1 MEMND
6 FSAFSEIECIK
17 RMDHGC
23 YNMFMDMLKYY
34 APKLETRIVL
44 DGSAFTSHDAYHC
57 LDIYKIISSCLLREN
72 TAYRDGLGLSKREL
86 FILNLAVLFHDI
98 GMSNSLEAR
107 RDNHSKLSA
116 DYVQK
121 EYDDIRSMLR
131 SQTDLT
137 VSEVK
142 AMKAIIKAHS
152 NIKGDASIPKERN
165 GIRLPE
171 LKKEYKD
178 LHSKPI
184 KALFLAGLL
193 RLGDELDVTSE
204 RLGNG
209 TLENEIQ
216 EGKKK
221 ILKYEAEGNT
231 QELQKWAGFLESEKH
246 WKRLHYFES
255 ISLGV
260 DKTGIELLV
269 DDEYV
274 EQMLD
279 QGSTEKAIAN
289 DIVEIL
295 SKIRG
300 ELEDIKT
307 IAFADSD
314 VNILVYAQKIDVM
327 SMTEKLQEE
336 INKAQ
341 ARVSMPVV
349 QKEDNEFREE
359 KKDEGVIE
367 AIKNEPIE
375 FDEELSKYLEEEV
388 RERQL
393 LQFGHYVLNEEYC
406 ARDWLNIR
414 ELVETREISKKIVGS
429 IVKHINSREPE
440 NVVILGMD
448 MVGALLAARIA
459 FELKF
464 PMSYFVSVK
473 NERYN
478 STQEIDFEL
487 KEGEK
492 VIIITESIAT
502 FKTLKN
508 AIKRYGLEEKVD
520 SIYTVFYRK
529 TLLNIKRTDDLVKK
543 TYSINNSFPIEL
555 VEKRKCTYRKEK
567 CFAKNNH

>member
-1 MEMND
+1 MND

-44 DGSAFTSHDAYHC
+44 NGSAFTSHDAYHC

-107 RDNHSKLSA
+107 RDNHSELSA
-116 DYVQK
+116 EYVQK

-193 RLGDELDVTSE
+193 RLADELDVTSE

-255 ISLGV
+255 ISLSV

-300 ELEDIKT
+300 ELEEIKT

-314 VNILVYAQKIDVM
+314 VNILVYVQKIDVM

-359 KKDEGVIE
+359 KKDESVIE

-508 AIKRYGLEEKVD
+508 AIERYGLEEKID

-529 TLLNIKRTDDLVKK
+529 TLLNIKKADDLVKK

>member
-44 DGSAFTSHDAYHC
+44 NGSAFTSHDAYHC

-107 RDNHSKLSA
+107 RDNHSELSA
-116 DYVQK
+116 EYVQK

-193 RLGDELDVTSE
+193 RLADELDVTSE

-255 ISLGV
+255 ISLSV

-300 ELEDIKT
+300 ELEEIKT

-314 VNILVYAQKIDVM
+314 VNILVYVQKIDVM

-359 KKDEGVIE
+359 KKDESVIE

-508 AIKRYGLEEKVD
+508 AIERYGLEEKID

-529 TLLNIKRTDDLVKK
+529 TLLNIKKADDLVKK

>member
-1 MEMND
+1 MND

-44 DGSAFTSHDAYHC
+44 NGSAFTSHDAYHC
-57 LDIYKIISSCLLREN
+57 LDIYKIISSCLLRKN

-107 RDNHSKLSA
+107 RDNHSELSA
-116 DYVQK
+116 EYVQK

-193 RLGDELDVTSE
+193 RLADELDVTSE

-255 ISLGV
+255 ISLSV

-300 ELEDIKT
+300 ELEEIKT

-314 VNILVYAQKIDVM
+314 VNILVYVQKIDVM

-359 KKDEGVIE
+359 KKDESVIE

-508 AIKRYGLEEKVD
+508 AIERYGLEEKID

-529 TLLNIKRTDDLVKK
+529 TLLNIKKADDLVKK

>member
-6 FSAFSEIECIK
+6 FSAFSEIDCIK
-17 RMDHGC
+17 RMDERC
-23 YNMFMDMLKYY
+23 RDMFMDMLKQY
-34 APKLETRIVL
+34 APKLATRIVL
-44 DGSAFTSHDAYHC
+44 DGSAFTSHDEYHC
-57 LDIYKIISSCLLREN
+57 LDIYKIISSCLLRED
-72 TAYRDGLGLSKREL
+72 TAYMDGLGLSKREL

-98 GMSNSLEAR
+98 GMSNSLDAR
-107 RDNHSKLSA
+107 RENHSKLSA
-116 DYVQK
+116 DFVQK
-121 EYDDIRSMLR
+121 EYDDTRSVLR
-131 SQTDLT
+131 SKTNLT
-137 VSEVK
+137 VSEIK

-152 NIKGDASIPKERN
+152 DIKGDASIPKEKN
-165 GIRLPE
+165 GIRSPE
-171 LKKEYKD
+171 LRKTYKD
-178 LHSKPI
+178 LHSKNI
-184 KALFLAGLL
+184 KTLFLAGVL
-193 RLGDELDVTSE
+193 RLADELDVTSE

-209 TLENEIQ
+209 TLESEIQ

-221 ILKYEAEGNT
+221 IQKYEANGDI
-231 QELQKWAGFLESEKH
+231 QELQKWEGFLESEKH
-246 WKRLHYFES
+246 WKRLHYFEA
-255 ISLGV
+255 ISLSE
-260 DKTGIELLV
+260 DKKGIKLIV

-279 QGSTEKAIAN
+279 EGSTEKAIAN
-289 DIVEIL
+289 DILEVL

-300 ELEDIKT
+300 EFEEIKA
-307 IAFADSD
+307 IAFADSN
-314 VNILVYAQKIDVM
+314 VNILIYAQKIDVI
-327 SMTEKLQEE
+327 STIEQLQGE

-349 QKEDNEFREE
+349 QKDEAESREN
-359 KKDEGVIE
+359 KGEGDIQ
-367 AIKNEPIE
+367 PINKGPLE

-414 ELVETREISKKIVGS
+414 ELVETREISKKIVSS

-459 FELKF
+459 FELKL

-473 NERYN
+473 NTNYN
-478 STQEIDFEL
+478 SKQEIDFDL
-487 KEGEK
+487 HEGEK

-502 FKTLKN
+502 FKTLN
-508 AIKRYGLEEKVD
+508 TAIKEYNLEEKVD

-529 TLLNIKRTDDLVKK
+529 TLLSISENDDLIKK

-555 VEKRKCTYRKEK
+555 VEKGKCTYKLEK

>member
-44 DGSAFTSHDAYHC
+44 NGSAFTSHDAYHC
-57 LDIYKIISSCLLREN
+57 LDIYKIISSCLLRKN

-107 RDNHSKLSA
+107 RDNHSELSA
-116 DYVQK
+116 EYVQK

-193 RLGDELDVTSE
+193 RLADELDVTSE

-255 ISLGV
+255 ISLSV

-300 ELEDIKT
+300 ELEEIKT

-314 VNILVYAQKIDVM
+314 VNILVYVQKIDVM

-359 KKDEGVIE
+359 KKDESVIE

-508 AIKRYGLEEKVD
+508 AIERYGLEEKID

-529 TLLNIKRTDDLVKK
+529 TLLNIKKADDLVKK

>member
-1 MEMND
+1 MNE

-17 RMDHGC
+17 RMDSRC
-23 YNMFMDMLKYY
+23 YDMFMRMLKHY

-44 DGSAFTSHDAYHC
+44 DGSAFTSHDEYHC
-57 LDIYKIISSCLLREN
+57 LDIYKIISSCLLRKD

-107 RDNHSKLSA
+107 RENHSKLSA
-116 DYVQK
+116 DFVQQ
-121 EYDDIRSMLR
+121 EYDDIRSVLR
-131 SQTDLT
+131 SETDLT
-137 VSEVK
+137 VAEIK

-171 LKKEYKD
+171 LKKEYRD

-184 KALFLAGLL
+184 KTLFLAGLL
-193 RLGDELDVTSE
+193 RLADELDVTSE

-231 QELQKWAGFLESEKH
+231 QELQKWVGFLESEKH
-246 WKRLHYFES
+246 WKRLHYFEA
-255 ISLGV
+255 ISLSE
-260 DKTGIELLV
+260 DKTGIELCV

-300 ELEDIKT
+300 EFEEIKT
-307 IAFADSD
+307 IAFSDSE
-314 VNILVYAQKIDVM
+314 VNILIYVQKIEVI
-327 SMTEKLQEE
+327 STAEKLQDE

-341 ARVSMPVV
+341 ARVSMPIV
-349 QKEDNEFREE
+349 QKDINEFREE
-359 KKDEGVIE
+359 KKDEGD
-367 AIKNEPIE
+367 IKEVNKEPIE
-375 FDEELSKYLEEEV
+375 FDEDLSKYLEEEV

-414 ELVETREISKKIVGS
+414 ELVETREISKKIVSS
-429 IVKHINSREPE
+429 IVKHVNSREPE

-473 NERYN
+473 NASYN
-478 STQEIDFEL
+478 STQEIDFDL

-502 FKTLKN
+502 FKTLKT
-508 AIKRYGLEEKVD
+508 AIKRYGLEGKVD

-529 TLLNIKRTDDLVKK
+529 TLLNIRENDDLIRK

-555 VEKRKCTYRKEK
+555 VEKRKCTYKLEK

>member
-44 DGSAFTSHDAYHC
+44 NGSAFTSHDAYHC

-107 RDNHSKLSA
+107 RDNHSELSA
-116 DYVQK
+116 EYVQK

-193 RLGDELDVTSE
+193 RLADELDVTSE

-255 ISLGV
+255 ISLSV

-300 ELEDIKT
+300 ELEEIKT

-314 VNILVYAQKIDVM
+314 VNILVYVQKIDVM

-359 KKDEGVIE
+359 KKDESVIE

-508 AIKRYGLEEKVD
+508 AIERYGLEEKID
-520 SIYTVFYRK
+520 SICTLSFFYK
-529 TLLNIKRTDDLVKK
+529 LNGKRI
-543 TYSINNSFPIEL
+543 INTICLF
-555 VEKRKCTYRKEK
+555 Y
-567 CFAKNNH
+567 